1 MSITDQILSDRE
13 QTHGLFREVA
23 SYSQAFK
30 NMMRTSRNWQ
40 RLDVAQAQALEVVA
54 DKVARIL
61 CGDPSYQDH
70 WQDGAG
76 YFELVLRD
84 LVQAQAPVTR
94 ATMPDRLSDEP
105 LDARPRHK
113 RTVWLNIY
121 GSGIVPEACSAKERA
136 DFYAGCNRIACIK
149 VELDFEE
156 GEGL

>member
-23 SYSQAFK
+23 GYSQAIK
-30 NMMRTSRNWQ
+30 QLMRTGRNWN

-94 ATMPDRLSDEP
+94 EVSMPDRPGDEP
-105 LDARPRHK
+105 LDAPAFL
-113 RTVWLNIY
+113 T
-121 GSGIVPEACSAKERA
+121 
-136 DFYAGCNRIACIK
+136 
-149 VELDFEE
+149 E
-156 GEGL
+156 GRG

>member
-61 CGDPSYQDH
+61 CGDPSYLDH

-84 LVQAQAPVTR
+84 LVQAQAPVTMPR
-94 ATMPDRLSDEP
+94 ATMPDRPDDEP
-105 LDARPRHK
+105 LD
-113 RTVWLNIY
+113 
-121 GSGIVPEACSAKERA
+121 VPA
-136 DFYAGCNRIACIK
+136 F
-149 VELDFEE
+149 LTE
-156 GEGL
+156 GRKNAE

>member
-13 QTHGLFREVA
+13 QTHGLFREA
-23 SYSQAFK
+23 AGYSQAIK
-30 NMMRTSRNWQ
+30 QLMRTSRNWN

-61 CGDPSYQDH
+61 CGDPSFQDH

-94 ATMPDRLSDEP
+94 EVSMPDRPDDEP
-105 LDARPRHK
+105 LDAPAFL
-113 RTVWLNIY
+113 T
-121 GSGIVPEACSAKERA
+121 
-136 DFYAGCNRIACIK
+136 
-149 VELDFEE
+149 E
-156 GEGL
+156 GRG